1 MQQND
6 YRETQPQDNLQ
17 WKTESWVYLF
27 DSP

>member
-6 YRETQPQDNLQ
+6 YRETQPQANLQ